1 MPRGGIGYHFHHT
14 LEDMH
19 TIFNDEAQ
27 YTIDGRT
34 AILKAP
40 GGAPCRLTHAHAIY
54 NSSGRPIEY
63 MNIVVT
69 MVKGKADAF
78 DMDDS
83 REDAPIDPKPV
94 FINIRLT
101 KDRLHPVEAMN
112 GGHGAVLYR
121 RALGPEIF
129 ATNWSYIDHL
139 VLPPGTSVGKHRHD
153 GVEEIYY
160 VMGGKGKAYVGNET
174 APIHRGDAVP
184 ITLRDGGGEVHWFEN
199 DGTEDLEFMVI
210 GIALEKGKLDTV
222 DLR

>member
-1 MPRGGIGYHFHHT
+1 MPGGGIGYHFHHT

-19 TIFNDEAQ
+19 TIFDGEAQ

-34 AILKAP
+34 AVLKAP
-40 GGAPCRLTHAHAIY
+40 AGAPCRLTHGHAIY
-54 NSSGRPIEY
+54 NASDKPLEY

-78 DMDDS
+78 DMEDS
-83 REDAPIDPKPV
+83 REGAPIDPKPV

-112 GGHGAVLYR
+112 GGRGAVLYR

-129 ATNWSYIDHL
+129 ATNWSYVDHL

-160 VMGGKGKAYVGNET
+160 VMGGKGKAYVGDET

-184 ITLRDGGGEVHWFEN
+184 ITLRDAGGEVHWFES
-199 DGTEDLEFMVI
+199 DGTEELEFMLI

-222 DLR
+222 DVS